1 MIPLSAPTITGNETK
16 HLGETI
22 KKKWIST
29 YGAYKIRFDKSL
41 SKITKSNFVIS
52 VSSGTAALHLALCV
66 LGVKKRQEVI
76 VPSMTF
82 VASINVIKYLDA
94 NPVFMDV
101 DNNHNLDVKKT
112 ISFLENNTYFK
123 NSSTF
128 NKKSKKK
135 ISALIL
141 AHMWG
146 NALEFNELVK
156 ICKKKNIKIIEDAAE
171 ALGTYYSSGLN
182 KNKHVGTI
190 GDIGC
195 LSFNGNKIIT
205 TGSGGA
211 LLVKKKSL
219 QKKILYLAEQAKND
233 PIKYIHNEVGFNYR
247 MPNINAAFGCAQL
260 EKLKKFLQKR
270 RQNFLVYRNL
280 INKIPGLSLL
290 EPMGYSK
297 SNHWMNVIII
307 DRKKINKT
315 PLYFHKKLLNKKI
328 ETRLVWR
335 PNHLQKMYKSNEKY
349 RISLSKKIYDT
360 SLCVP
365 SSSNLKTSEIKK
377 ICEIIKQIAI
387 N

>member
-156 ICKKKNIKIIEDAAE
+156 ICKKKNIYIIEDAAE

-365 SSSNLKTSEIKK
+365 SSSNLKTSEIFKFLNFFK
-377 ICEIIKQIAI
+377 
-387 N
+387 

>member
-156 ICKKKNIKIIEDAAE
+156 ICKKKNIYIIEDAAE

-211 LLVKKKSL
+211 LLVKKKLL

>member
-141 AHMWG
+141 AQMWG

-156 ICKKKNIKIIEDAAE
+156 ICKKKNIYIIEDAAE

>member
-1 MIPLSAPTITGNETK
+1 
-16 HLGETI
+16 
-22 KKKWIST
+22 
-29 YGAYKIRFDKSL
+29 
-41 SKITKSNFVIS
+41 
-52 VSSGTAALHLALCV
+52 
-66 LGVKKRQEVI
+66 
-76 VPSMTF
+76 MTF

-156 ICKKKNIKIIEDAAE
+156 ICKKKNIYIIEDAAE

-307 DRKKINKT
+307 DRKN
-315 PLYFHKKLLNKKI
+315 
-328 ETRLVWR
+328 
-335 PNHLQKMYKSNEKY
+335 Q
-349 RISLSKKIYDT
+349 
-360 SLCVP
+360 
-365 SSSNLKTSEIKK
+365 
-377 ICEIIKQIAI
+377 
-387 N
+387 

>member
-1 MIPLSAPTITGNETK
+1 
-16 HLGETI
+16 
-22 KKKWIST
+22 
-29 YGAYKIRFDKSL
+29 
-41 SKITKSNFVIS
+41 
-52 VSSGTAALHLALCV
+52 
-66 LGVKKRQEVI
+66 
-76 VPSMTF
+76 
-82 VASINVIKYLDA
+82 
-94 NPVFMDV
+94 
-101 DNNHNLDVKKT
+101 
-112 ISFLENNTYFK
+112 
-123 NSSTF
+123 
-128 NKKSKKK
+128 
-135 ISALIL
+135 
-141 AHMWG
+141 MWG

-156 ICKKKNIKIIEDAAE
+156 ICKKKNIYIIEDAAE

-211 LLVKKKSL
+211 LLVKKNHF
-219 QKKILYLAEQAKND
+219 KKILYLAEQAKND

-307 DRKKINKT
+307 DRKN
-315 PLYFHKKLLNKKI
+315 
-328 ETRLVWR
+328 
-335 PNHLQKMYKSNEKY
+335 Q
-349 RISLSKKIYDT
+349 
-360 SLCVP
+360 
-365 SSSNLKTSEIKK
+365 
-377 ICEIIKQIAI
+377 
-387 N
+387 

>member
-1 MIPLSAPTITGNETK
+1 
-16 HLGETI
+16 
-22 KKKWIST
+22 
-29 YGAYKIRFDKSL
+29 
-41 SKITKSNFVIS
+41 
-52 VSSGTAALHLALCV
+52 
-66 LGVKKRQEVI
+66 
-76 VPSMTF
+76 MTF

-128 NKKSKKK
+128 NKKSKK

-156 ICKKKNIKIIEDAAE
+156 ICKKKNIYIIEDAAE

-211 LLVKKKSL
+211 LLVKKNHF
-219 QKKILYLAEQAKND
+219 KKNTI
-233 PIKYIHNEVGFNYR
+233 F
-247 MPNINAAFGCAQL
+247 
-260 EKLKKFLQKR
+260 
-270 RQNFLVYRNL
+270 
-280 INKIPGLSLL
+280 S
-290 EPMGYSK
+290 
-297 SNHWMNVIII
+297 
-307 DRKKINKT
+307 
-315 PLYFHKKLLNKKI
+315 
-328 ETRLVWR
+328 
-335 PNHLQKMYKSNEKY
+335 
-349 RISLSKKIYDT
+349 
-360 SLCVP
+360 
-365 SSSNLKTSEIKK
+365 
-377 ICEIIKQIAI
+377 
-387 N
+387 

>member
-156 ICKKKNIKIIEDAAE
+156 ICKKKNIYIIEDAAE

>member
-1 MIPLSAPTITGNETK
+1 M
-16 HLGETI
+16 
-22 KKKWIST
+22 
-29 YGAYKIRFDKSL
+29 
-41 SKITKSNFVIS
+41 
-52 VSSGTAALHLALCV
+52 
-66 LGVKKRQEVI
+66 
-76 VPSMTF
+76 
-82 VASINVIKYLDA
+82 
-94 NPVFMDV
+94 
-101 DNNHNLDVKKT
+101 
-112 ISFLENNTYFK
+112 
-123 NSSTF
+123 
-128 NKKSKKK
+128 
-135 ISALIL
+135 
-141 AHMWG
+141 
-146 NALEFNELVK
+146 
-156 ICKKKNIKIIEDAAE
+156 
-171 ALGTYYSSGLN
+171 GTYYSSGLN

-349 RISLSKKIYDT
+349 RISLSKNLYDT

-365 SSSNLKTSEIKK
+365 SSSNLKTSEIK
-377 ICEIIKQIAI
+377 
-387 N
+387 NL